1 MENNIKIVRLESG
14 EDIIANYFE
23 DEETG
28 AVLLNS
34 PMHIIFKRMPTGR
47 TVMMMLPWLPLE
59 LIKDN
64 HAIIGNEKILTMI
77 EPKDEL
83 VTYYNKMIDETN
95 NIIDDDM
102 LAKALEEDEEENED
116 EMQELIE
123 EFKEQRKKHLH

>member
-28 AVLLNS
+28 VVLLNS

-64 HAIIGNEKILTMI
+64 QAIIGLEKILTMI

-83 VTYYNKMIDETN
+83 ITYYNKMIVETDE
-95 NIIDDDM
+95 IIDDNM
-102 LAKALEEDEEENED
+102 LAKALEEDEDGED

-123 EFKEQRKKHLH
+123 EFKEHRKKNLH

>member
-28 AVLLNS
+28 VVLLNS

-64 HAIIGNEKILTMI
+64 QAIIGSEKILTMI

-83 VTYYNKMIDETN
+83 ITYYNKMIVETDE
-95 NIIDDDM
+95 IIDDDM
-102 LAKALEEDEEENED
+102 LAKALEEDEDGED

-123 EFKEQRKKHLH
+123 EFKEHRKKNLH

>member
-64 HAIIGNEKILTMI
+64 HAIIGSEKILTMI

-83 VTYYNKMIDETN
+83 ITYYNKMIVEADE
-95 NIIDDDM
+95 IVDDDM
-102 LAKALEEDEEENED
+102 LAKALEEDEDDAN

-123 EFKEQRKKHLH
+123 EFKEHRKKNLY

>member
-95 NIIDDDM
+95 DIIDDDM

>member
-64 HAIIGNEKILTMI
+64 HAIIGSEKILTMI

-83 VTYYNKMIDETN
+83 ITYYNKMIVEADE
-95 NIIDDDM
+95 IVDDDM
-102 LAKALEEDEEENED
+102 LAKALEEDEDDAN

-123 EFKEQRKKHLH
+123 EFKEHRKKNLH

>member
-14 EDIIANYFE
+14 EDIIANYFA

-28 AVLLNS
+28 VVLLNS

-64 HAIIGNEKILTMI
+64 QAIIGSEKILTMI

-83 VTYYNKMIDETN
+83 ITYYNKMIVETDE
-95 NIIDDDM
+95 IIDDNM
-102 LAKALEEDEEENED
+102 LAKALEEDEDGED

-123 EFKEQRKKHLH
+123 EFKEHRKKNLH

>member
-28 AVLLNS
+28 VVLLNS

-64 HAIIGNEKILTMI
+64 QAIIGSEKILTMI

-83 VTYYNKMIDETN
+83 ITYYNKMIVETDE
-95 NIIDDDM
+95 IIDDNM
-102 LAKALEEDEEENED
+102 LAKALEEDEDGED

-123 EFKEQRKKHLH
+123 EFKEHRKKNLH

>member
-28 AVLLNS
+28 VVLLNS

-64 HAIIGNEKILTMI
+64 QAIIGSEKILTMI

-83 VTYYNKMIDETN
+83 ITYYNKMIVETDE
-95 NIIDDDM
+95 IIDDDM
-102 LAKALEEDEEENED
+102 LAKALEEDEDGED
-116 EMQELIE
+116 EMQELLE
-123 EFKEQRKKHLH
+123 EFKEHRKKNLH